1 MGWIEKS
8 GHFHLWGLA
17 MRVFVCFLLLISTG
31 VLNGCSVMV
40 IAADAAVS
48 AGVAVVG
55 TAADI
60 TVAGV
65 KAVTGGRSDEKK

>member
-1 MGWIEKS
+1 MRA
-8 GHFHLWGLA
+8 LA
-17 MRVFVCFLLLISTG
+17 SSLLLISG
-31 VLNGCSVMV
+31 LGLNGCSAIV

-65 KAVTGGRSDEKK
+65 KAVTGSGNSEEKKN